1 MANTDCSVGCTL
13 EVDIETV
20 ENMGK
25 GHGKKNQ
32 VVFKPTSCG
41 PLPINDGA
49 TAFKDLV
56 TVGTY
61 EPLVDI
67 EIVAGISNPLL
78 IEAVGYPDDVLATK
92 PCEVP
97 KTVFNVQVTQG
108 VDDSGDLTVTWD
120 ANGDQALEGYRIYR
134 DGVEVNDQPVAT
146 SLLTYTDGGLTTG
159 TNYCYTVV
167 AYNPVGESIDSKRVT
182 QTECANAP

>member
-1 MANTDCSVGCTL
+1 
-13 EVDIETV
+13 
-20 ENMGK
+20 MGK

-56 TVGTY
+56 MVGIY
-61 EPLVDI
+61 EPLVDV

-78 IEAVGYPDDVLATK
+78 IEAVGEGAGAGATK

-97 KTVFNVQVTQG
+97 KTVSGVTVTSGAEG
-108 VDDSGDLTVTWD
+108 VLTVTWD
-120 ANGDQALEGYRIYR
+120 ANGDQALQGYRIYR
-134 DGVEVNDQPVAT
+134 DDVVVDDQPVAT
-146 SLLTYTDGGLTTG
+146 SLLTYTDEGLISG
-159 TNYCYTVV
+159 EYCYKVV
-167 AYNPVGESIDSKRVT
+167 AYNPEGESIASKKGSET
-182 QTECANAP
+182 QTACESVPAP